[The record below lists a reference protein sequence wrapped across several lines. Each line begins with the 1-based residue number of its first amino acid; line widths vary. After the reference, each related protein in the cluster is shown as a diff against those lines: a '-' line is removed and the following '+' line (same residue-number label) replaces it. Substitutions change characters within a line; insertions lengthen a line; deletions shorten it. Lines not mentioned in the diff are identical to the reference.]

1 MEKKDTIFL
10 LLIIGSIITIIF
22 GIDVLRLALLI
33 FAELGWDIQDFGPI
47 PRMAMSVT
55 VTTMIVFPIVL
66 IIINILAL
74 KVFDENETVGIIFGF
89 ITLGLCI
96 VSIIFII
103 FFIGM
108 IGTFPGAEDLENLVN
123 RTRGS
128 LGICLAGQI
137 LVLVGAIL
145 NLTDQFNK

>member
-22 GIDVLRLALLI
+22 GIDVIRLALLI